1 MKKQLANCLT
11 AFRMVGSLALLMLPA
26 DSGAFRAVYVLCGLS
41 DLLDGAAAR
50 LTHSESA
57 FGARLDTAAD
67 LLFALVCFGKLLP
80 RLALPLPIWVWFGA
94 IAFIKLCNLAFGF
107 VREKKL
113 LSVHSG
119 LNWLTGGLL
128 FLYPLTLRFCKPF
141 YGAAALCAIAS
152 AAAVQ
157 ESRILFGRNFSA
169 RRRV

>member
-1 MKKQLANCLT
+1 MKKQLANGLT
-11 AFRMVGSLALLMLPA
+11 GLRMVGSLALLALRA
-26 DSGAFRAVYVLCGLS
+26 DSGAFWAVYVLCGLS
-41 DLLDGAAAR
+41 DLLDGPLAR

-94 IAFIKLCNLAFGF
+94 IAFIKLCNLAVGLM
-107 VREKKL
+107 RERKIPA
-113 LSVHSG
+113 VHSR
-119 LNWLTGGLL
+119 LNQLTGGLL
-128 FLYPLTLRFCKPF
+128 FLYPLTLRFCAPS

-157 ESRILFGRNFSA
+157 ESHMLFGRNFSA
-169 RRRV
+169 QRRV